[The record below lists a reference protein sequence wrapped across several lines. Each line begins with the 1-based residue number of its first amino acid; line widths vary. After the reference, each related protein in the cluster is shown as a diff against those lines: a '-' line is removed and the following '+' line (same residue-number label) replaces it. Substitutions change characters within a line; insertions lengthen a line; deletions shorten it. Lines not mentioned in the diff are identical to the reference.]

1 MKMIS
6 TKYYINSVTEYS
18 CYLGFSLDFVV
29 FQRVD
34 LCPAT
39 CHSNPP
45 VLIEAALLSV
55 AEEILQTYRQCC

>member
-1 MKMIS
+1 MS
-6 TKYYINSVTEYS
+6 TKDSINSVQYI
-18 CYLGFSLDFVV
+18 CYLDCSLDFVV

-34 LCPAT
+34 LCPAI